1 MRSDT
6 MAQHPTEFTQQ
17 TTERAMLA
25 ASVGMNLFRQ
35 IAEQNIKQSRQPVEE
50 LGKVTRRMVDDFG
63 NQASAICENSL
74 SLAEEAT
81 SNTFDCVFKMLRVR
95 EPQELVQ
102 VQTGF
107 VSRQAQL
114 IADRTEEL
122 NEKWMRARNT
132 WQTRSR
138 NQLERNLR
146 PRKDRTAFFD
156 ATYRCRAPSSAA
168 AATRGD
174 SRAQSVPV
182 DMCPT
187 ASASCRRPLARRPK
201 STSTVMLTAGHGL
214 KTPARF
220 ASLLDRRGLAHER
233 EERIAAGKMCAR
245 AIFLAA

>member
-1 MRSDT
+1 

-35 IAEQNIKQSRQPVEE
+35 IAEQNIKQSRQSVEE

-74 SLAEEAT
+74 SLAEET
-81 SNTFDCVFKMLRVR
+81 MSNTFDCGFKMLRVR

-114 IADRTEEL
+114 IADRTKEAQRK
-122 NEKWMRARNT
+122 NGRGARNT
-132 WQTRSR
+132 WQTPSR

-146 PRKDRTAFFD
+146 QQKTERHFLTPCTLPCAVIRGSRD
-156 ATYRCRAPSSAA
+156 A
-168 AATRGD
+168 
-174 SRAQSVPV
+174 
-182 DMCPT
+182 
-187 ASASCRRPLARRPK
+187 
-201 STSTVMLTAGHGL
+201 
-214 KTPARF
+214 
-220 ASLLDRRGLAHER
+220 
-233 EERIAAGKMCAR
+233 
-245 AIFLAA
+245 